1 MKNSI
6 LFLSC
11 LLLIACSGG
20 SAKKSST
27 VAHKT
32 TKEAETTKVEIK
44 AVKKSPTLEVVEQ
57 EKIPLK
63 VQKNSAVINK
73 LLADAEKSI
82 QLGKSF
88 EAVATLE
95 RALRISPRNPGVFY
109 KLATVRLGQG
119 RFKLAE
125 NLAKKSELLA
135 EGNALLKQKNW
146 LLIADARQQAGD
158 SKGADFAKQKA
169 RKYRN

>member
-11 LLLIACSGG
+11 LLLIACSS
-20 SAKKSST
+20 SATKKTSV
-27 VAHKT
+27 VAPKT
-32 TKEAETTKVEIK
+32 TKTLDTTQVEINT
-44 AVKKSPTLEVVEQ
+44 VKKSPMLEVIEQ

-63 VQKNSAVINK
+63 VHKSSAVIDK
-73 LLADAEKSI
+73 LLADAEESI
-82 QLGKSF
+82 QQGKSF

-95 RALRISPRNPGVFY
+95 RALRISPRNPIVFY

-135 EGNALLKQKNW
+135 EGNTALKQKNW

>member
-1 MKNSI
+1 MKNTI

-11 LLLIACSGG
+11 LLLVACSGD
-20 SAKKSST
+20 STKRSST
-27 VAHKT
+27 VVHKT
-32 TKEAETTKVEIK
+32 TKTVETVKVETQ
-44 AVKKSPTLEVVEQ
+44 AVKKLPMLEVIEQ

-63 VQKNSAVINK
+63 VQKHSAVIDK

-82 QLGKSF
+82 QQDKSF
-88 EAVATLE
+88 EAVAILE
-95 RALRISPRNPGVFY
+95 RALRIAPRNPLVFY

-135 EGNALLKQKNW
+135 EGNARLKKKNW
-146 LLIADARQQAGD
+146 LLIADARKQAGD

-169 RKYRN
+169 QKYRY

>member
-6 LFLSC
+6 LLLSC
-11 LLLIACSGG
+11 LLFVACSVNPT
-20 SAKKSST
+20 KKSST
-27 VAHKT
+27 T
-32 TKEAETTKVEIK
+32 TQTITKKADTTKVEIQ
-44 AVKKSPTLEVVEQ
+44 AVKKSPTLEVIEQ

-63 VQKNSAVINK
+63 VQNNSAVIDK

-82 QLGKSF
+82 QQDKSF

-95 RALRISPRNPGVFY
+95 RALRIAPRNPIVFY
-109 KLATVRLGQG
+109 KLAMVRLAQG

-135 EGNALLKQKNW
+135 EGNTVLKQKNW

-158 SKGADFAKQKA
+158 KKGADFAKQKA